1 MKAIVKRRVEDKLYQ
16 NRYLVDPGRP
26 HISVRKHLFPT
37 PNLIALTQVCPA
49 KCYQLNDRRQVIIV
63 SDGCLECGT
72 CKAPIRSSANKPKA
86 AEIGSGAHAD
96 GTDGTARRLFATDT
110 IRLRSLVCFGAL
122 ISSGLSNKHSERLVK
137 LIVWITIIY
146 SVDRE
151 CVLRA
156 WI

>member
-1 MKAIVKRRVEDKLYQ
+1 LQ
-16 NRYLVDPGRP
+16 
-26 HISVRKHLFPT
+26 
-37 PNLIALTQVCPA
+37 Q
-49 KCYQLNDRRQVIIV
+49 
-63 SDGCLECGT
+63 T
-72 CKAPIRSSANKPKA
+72 CKAPVRFSANKPKA
-86 AEIGSGAHAD
+86 AEIGAGAHAD
-96 GTDGTARRLFATDT
+96 RAARRQFATDT

-146 SVDRE
+146 IMDRI